1 MTNQILDYNV
11 LIMKVDLHNHSYYS
25 DGVFSPGEVV
35 GLANEAG
42 CDLFSLTDHD
52 TTAGVAEA
60 QIEADKLGVKLL
72 NGVEI
77 SAFWRNM
84 TIHIVGLDIDLNNDK
99 LQEGLAHNQ
108 QLREDRA
115 EKIALGLWRSGIK
128 DALEKTQKLSKT
140 SMLTRTHFAQMLI
153 KEGYCKDMKS
163 VFRRYLT
170 GKKPGGVRVEWKNI
184 DEVVGWIHAAG
195 GKAVLAHPFRY
206 RMTNTKIKNMIIDFK
221 EVMGDGIEVVNA
233 TSTDEEISLSNQWA
247 KEYKLL
253 SSCGSD
259 YHGWSNQR
267 IQIGCLRD
275 LPSLDNAIWK
285 YLQCLT

>member
-1 MTNQILDYNV
+1 
-11 LIMKVDLHNHSYYS
+11 MKADLHNHSYYS
-25 DGVFSPGEVV
+25 DGVLSPSEVV
-35 GLANEAG
+35 GIANEAG

-52 TTAGVAEA
+52 TTRGVVEA
-60 QIEADKLGVKLL
+60 QIEADRLGLKLL

-84 TIHIVGLDIDLNNDK
+84 TIHIVGLGIDLNNDK
-99 LQEGLAHNQ
+99 LQEGLSHNQ
-108 QLREDRA
+108 YLRKDRA

-170 GKKPGGVRVEWKNI
+170 GKKPGGVRVKWKNI
-184 DEVVGWIHAAG
+184 DEVVDWIHAAG
-195 GKAVLAHPFRY
+195 GKAVIAHPFRY
-206 RMTNTKIKNMIIDFK
+206 RMTQTKIKNMLIDFK
-221 EVMGDGIEVVNA
+221 EVLGDGLEVVTA
-233 TSTDEEISLSNQWA
+233 TSTDEEITLSNQWA

-259 YHGWSNQR
+259 YHGWPNQR

-275 LPSLDNAIWK
+275 LPNLDNAIWR
-285 YLQCLT
+285 YLPCRT

>member
-1 MTNQILDYNV
+1 
-11 LIMKVDLHNHSYYS
+11 MKVDLHNHSYYS
-25 DGVFSPGEVV
+25 DGVFSPSEVV
-35 GLANEAG
+35 RFADEAG
-42 CDLFSLTDHD
+42 CDLFALTDHD
-52 TTAGVAEA
+52 TTDGLNEA
-60 QIEADKLGVKLL
+60 RLTADKLSVDLVS
-72 NGVEI
+72 GVEI

-84 TIHIVGLDIDLNNDK
+84 TIHIIGLDIDINNDI
-99 LQEGLAHNQ
+99 LQAGLVHNQ
-108 QLREDRA
+108 QLRKERA
-115 EKIALGLWRSGIK
+115 EKIALGLWRAGIK
-128 DALEKTQKLSKT
+128 DALEKTQALSKT
-140 SMLTRTHFAQMLI
+140 DMLTRTHFAQMLI

-195 GKAVLAHPFRY
+195 GKAVIAHPFRY
-206 RMTNTKIKNMIIDFK
+206 RMTQTKIKNMLIDFK
-221 EVMGDGIEVVNA
+221 EVLGDGIEVVTA
-233 TSTDEEISLSNQWA
+233 TSTDEEITLSNQWA

-275 LPSLDNAIWK
+275 LPSLDNAIWR
-285 YLQCLT
+285 YLPCRT